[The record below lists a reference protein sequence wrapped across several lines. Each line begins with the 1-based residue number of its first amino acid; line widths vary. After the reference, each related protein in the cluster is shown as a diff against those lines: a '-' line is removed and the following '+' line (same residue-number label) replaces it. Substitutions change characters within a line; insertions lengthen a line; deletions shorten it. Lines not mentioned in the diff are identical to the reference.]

1 MAKRLRGAGAAE
13 LAGPAW
19 GGSLCL
25 RHTDGDHNA
34 LGLSCR
40 DVSWEA
46 MPLAHQV
53 DAADEV
59 GGDDLAAEA
68 QEDCRHAAH
77 RHHLRRD
84 EYDDSVYTMEPRRFV
99 RR

>member
-1 MAKRLRGAGAAE
+1 
-13 LAGPAW
+13 
-19 GGSLCL
+19 
-25 RHTDGDHNA
+25 
-34 LGLSCR
+34 
-40 DVSWEA
+40 

-84 EYDDSVYTMEPRRFV
+84 EYDDSVHTMEPRRFV
-99 RR
+99 R